1 MSARPF
7 ETRAAHRQATDVED
21 IASDDERGAAVE
33 VAWGEAE
40 PTAAES
46 NRPSAEIK
54 DRARTLS
61 QAEHPDKP
69 ISRGW
74 QPSFNNAVSHN
85 GATSGSRGGASAA
98 CRDGRAVDVS
108 SGSKRRMLRKGGPL
122 VSALQQLRKKR
133 QREFSRL
140 VRACRSE

>member
-1 MSARPF
+1 M
-7 ETRAAHRQATDVED
+7 ED

-85 GATSGSRGGASAA
+85 GATSGSRVRGAWFLGGSAFASYTHEPKRAASARVAERLQTPSLA
-98 CRDGRAVDVS
+98 CRLDA
-108 SGSKRRMLRKGGPL
+108 RRSDWM
-122 VSALQQLRKKR
+122 
-133 QREFSRL
+133 
-140 VRACRSE
+140 